1 LAHDLLIYGRKLRR
15 QHAWRF
21 WQLPYVDRE
30 DWTEAQQAGL
40 IPPDEQ
46 YKDWIKGFKPAPSKL
61 RRFVQWVSGDEDA

>member
-1 LAHDLLIYGRKLRR
+1 MTYGRKLRR
-15 QHAWRF
+15 QNAWRF

-46 YKDWIKGFKPAPSKL
+46 YKDWFKGFKPAPSKF